1 MTARGSGIVVVL
13 MSHTHSTA
21 SGSTAS
27 GQVRLAVVMD
37 VVFVALF
44 VVIGRA
50 SHHEAMNPGGLA
62 RTAIPFL
69 VGLVVGWV
77 VVVLIGQPAARWR
90 AGLVVWACTLVI
102 GMVVRVLTHQGVQP
116 SFVVVAGVFLGLFL
130 IGWRLLAG
138 LRRRRRA
145 RA

>member
-1 MTARGSGIVVVL
+1 M
-13 MSHTHSTA
+13 
-21 SGSTAS
+21 
-27 GQVRLAVVMD
+27 VMD
-37 VVFVALF
+37 VLFVVLF

-50 SHHEAMNPGGLA
+50 SHHEALSPGGLA

-90 AGLVVWACTLVI
+90 AGLVVWACTLAV
-102 GMVVRVLTHQGVQP
+102 GMVVRRLTHQGVQA
-116 SFVVVAGVFLGLFL
+116 SFVVVAGLFLGLFL

-138 LRRRRRA
+138 VRRHHLA
-145 RA
+145 HS